1 MPMGQQRLVALI
13 KEVVGEHPD
22 GVAEDD
28 LKAEVWRRLTQAERD
43 WVTARGRDRPITLPE
58 FVPYDSLLTKRE
70 RVAFFVRRVRREHER
85 LARLAI
91 RSPDEETGLRFTAL
105 VIELLGDEEEA

>member
-13 KEVVGEHPD
+13 KEVVGEHPE

-43 WVTARGRDRPITLPE
+43 WITALGPDRPLSLPE
-58 FVPYDSLLTKRE
+58 FVPYPSPLTPEEQAAPLARRARK
-70 RVAFFVRRVRREHER
+70 VRAR
-85 LARLAI
+85 LARLPHRTPEQEHMFHAA
-91 RSPDEETGLRFTAL
+91 AL
-105 VIELLGDEEEA
+105 VIMLFGDEEEA